1 MTMPTRISAD
11 QARKDVVD
19 GRALLV
25 SGYPRPKYD
34 SWHLEGAIRLEDF
47 KQAAPTMEKDREV
60 IFYCA

>member
-1 MTMPTRISAD
+1 MPKRISAD
-11 QARKDVVD
+11 EARKDVVD

-34 SWHLEGAIRLEDF
+34 SWHLDGAIRLEDF
-47 KQAAPTMEKDREV
+47 QAKAPGLDRGREL